1 MPNGSNIPRA
11 TVSLRNVAPS
21 PHREVIVTARLQ
33 PASAANHA
41 RWFVVTAWQGG
52 GAVVA
57 PMNRVAPGVYRSA
70 RPVPVWG
77 PKWKS
82 TIRLQRGSAVLG
94 LPIYMP
100 KDEAIPVA
108 GIPAPARFTRPFE
121 RDKKL
126 LQREQ
131 KGNVPGFLTVA
142 AYLVVL
148 IIWSAMIATVFWA
161 LRRLARSA
169 QAARPPSLPPR
180 DTRKATKQTPTAP
193 AHA

>member
-1 MPNGSNIPRA
+1 M
-11 TVSLRNVAPS
+11 
-21 PHREVIVTARLQ
+21 TARLR
-33 PASAANHA
+33 PANAAHDA

-57 PMNRVAPGVYRSA
+57 PMNRIAPGVYRGA
-70 RPVPVWG
+70 RPVPAWG

-82 TIRLQRGSAVLG
+82 TIRLQRGRAVLG

-100 KDEAIPVA
+100 RDEAIPVA
-108 GIPAPARFTRPFE
+108 EIPAPARFTPPFE

-131 KGNVPGFLTVA
+131 KGNVAGFLTVG

-148 IIWSAMIATVFWA
+148 LIWSGMIAIVSWA
-161 LRRLARSA
+161 LWRLAKSTRRSGPHRA
-169 QAARPPSLPPR
+169 PTRSRREAIKPTPATPAR
-180 DTRKATKQTPTAP
+180 A
-193 AHA
+193 